1 MVTGATGLLGS
12 HLLCHLARNGETI
25 IALKREKSRVEET
38 MALFSC
44 YLDAPGK
51 AMSRVTWVVGDVLDG
66 ESVAACVEK
75 VDVIYHCAAMV
86 SFNGSDREA
95 LLTTNI
101 RGTENICRLC
111 LERGIRLCFV
121 SSIAALGDAPDERVV
136 IDEATPEIPGSVH
149 SLYSGS
155 KGEAEKM
162 VWKYIREGLDAV
174 IVNPAI
180 ILGAGLRGRSSAR
193 LLEQARKGMPFYTEG
208 VNGYVD
214 VRDVCELMIRLAGD
228 RDVRGERFVLCGG
241 NYSYKELFT
250 AVARVAGKRP
260 PCLRMSPWMT
270 GLAWRLL
277 AFIALFTGNKPA
289 FTRETARS
297 SQHKSRYSS
306 EKVLSLFPGYR
317 FYTLEETARFFKDF
331 S

>member
-12 HLLCHLARNGETI
+12 HLLCHLARCGETI
-25 IALKREKSRVEET
+25 IALRREKSHVEET

-44 YLDAPGK
+44 YFDSPEEV
-51 AMSRVTWVVGDVLDG
+51 MSRVRWVVGDVLDG
-66 ESVAACVEK
+66 ESVDPFVEK
-75 VDVIYHCAAMV
+75 VDTVYHCAAVV
-86 SFNGSDREA
+86 SFNGSDRDT

-111 LERGIRLCFV
+111 LERGVRLCFV

-136 IDEATPEIPGSVH
+136 IDETTPEVPGSVH

-155 KGEAEKM
+155 KGESEKI
-162 VWKYIREGLDAV
+162 VWEYIRKGLDAV

-180 ILGAGLRGRSSAR
+180 ILGAGLRGRSSAK
-193 LLEQARKGMPFYTEG
+193 LFEQARKGMPFYTEG

-228 RDVRGERFVLCGG
+228 RAIRGERFVLCGG

-250 AVARVAGKRP
+250 VIARIAGKHP
-260 PCLRMSPWMT
+260 PYLRMSPWMT

-277 AFIALFTGNKPA
+277 AFVALFTGKKPA
-289 FTRETARS
+289 FTKETARS

-306 EKVLSLFPGYR
+306 AKVLSLFPDFQ
-317 FYTLEETARFFKDF
+317 FYTLEETALFFRNL
-331 S
+331 